1 MAKTKKRAKRI
12 KAEVP
17 ETFKVEPKIEKEV
30 KAKPVVEEKVEPKMP
45 LVPIEQG
52 LKRPSITDLRAAHT
66 KKSYL
71 ELIEAYKIQNPTK
84 YEAKKSELERKLKEA
99 K

>member
-1 MAKTKKRAKRI
+1 MAKKLKRAKRI

-17 ETFKVEPKIEKEV
+17 ETFKVEPKVEEEV
-30 KAKPVVEEKVEPKMP
+30 ITKPVVEAVIEPKLP

-66 KKSYL
+66 KESYR

-84 YEAKKSELERKLKEA
+84 YEAKKSELERKLKEI

>member
-1 MAKTKKRAKRI
+1 MAKKLKRAKNI

-17 ETFKVEPKIEKEV
+17 ETLKVVPEV
-30 KAKPVVEEKVEPKMP
+30 KEEISVKPVVEAVIEPKLP

-52 LKRPSITDLRAAHT
+52 LKRPSITDLKAAHT

-71 ELIEAYKIQNPTK
+71 ELIEAYKIQNPAK
-84 YEAKKSELERKLKEA
+84 YEAKKSELERKLKEI